1 MSILISRVVL
11 RNYKSIGQCKIDLS
25 ELNILIGPN
34 GAGKS
39 NFIDALRLVSES
51 LRETLEYA
59 IRQRGGIGEVRR
71 RSGGRSGGRPR
82 NFAVSLRLR
91 LGENTNASFAFQIG
105 ALPEGAFRVQR
116 EQARISGGGPEEAWY
131 EIQDGALRKASAQL
145 GSPPAVSADR
155 LYLSTAS
162 GLPAFRPLF
171 DALSRMG
178 FYNINPA
185 EVRELQPHDRG
196 TILSHSGRNLSAVVK
211 RLKDESPS
219 SMARV
224 EAYLQQIVPGIDGVD
239 HRQLGPRET
248 MGFRQDAQGGKRPWR
263 FYAAAMSDGT
273 LRSLGVLA
281 ALFQFTDN
289 GPGPVPLVA
298 VEEPESTVHPAAAA
312 IIMDAI
318 LEASKREQVVAT
330 THSPDL
336 LDHDELD
343 SSKLI
348 AVTKT
353 TGETLLAPV
362 DGASVSVIKDE
373 LYTPGELL
381 RQDQLQPDME
391 RQDRTLRPSDLFP
404 KI

>member
-1 MSILISRVVL
+1 MSILINRVAL
-11 RNYKSIGQCKIDLS
+11 QNYRSIGQCEIDLS
-25 ELNILIGPN
+25 ELNVLVGPN

-71 RSGGRSGGRPR
+71 RSGGRPR
-82 NFAVSLRLR
+82 HFVVSLRLR
-91 LGENTNASFAFQIG
+91 LGEGANASFAFQIG
-105 ALPEGAFRVQR
+105 ALEGTFRVQR
-116 EQARISGGGPEEAWY
+116 EEARISGGGLEEAWY
-131 EIQDGALRKASAQL
+131 EVRDGELGKASAQL
-145 GSPPAVSADR
+145 QSPPAVSADR

-171 DALSRMG
+171 DALSSMG

-185 EVRELQPHDRG
+185 EIREPQPHDRG

-211 RLKDESPS
+211 RLKDESPE

-224 EAYLQQIVPGIDGVD
+224 EEYLQKIVPGIDGVD

-248 MGFRQDAQGGKRPWR
+248 LVFRQNAPGRKHPWR
-263 FYAAAMSDGT
+263 FYAAAMSDGA

-281 ALFQFTDN
+281 ALFQFTDD
-289 GPGPVPLVA
+289 GRGPVPLVA

-318 LEASKREQVVAT
+318 LETSKREQVVAT

-343 SSKLI
+343 SSNLI

-353 TGETLLAPV
+353 AGETLLAPV
-362 DGASVSVIKDE
+362 DDASVSVIKDE
-373 LYTPGELL
+373 LNTPGELL
-381 RQDQLQPDME
+381 RQNQLQPDMK
-391 RQDRTLRPSDLFP
+391 RQSRTLRPSDLFP
-404 KI
+404 KT